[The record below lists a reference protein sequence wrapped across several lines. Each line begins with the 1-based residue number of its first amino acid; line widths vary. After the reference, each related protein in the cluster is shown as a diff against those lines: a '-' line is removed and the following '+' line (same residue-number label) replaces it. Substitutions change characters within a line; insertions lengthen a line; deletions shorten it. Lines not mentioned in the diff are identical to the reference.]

1 MNQRDLI
8 YEQKRPT
15 IRAKETYYTSGSFF
29 FSEAI
34 VPTAALQAFA
44 QQLSAGAATR
54 LGRRTACAEP
64 SKSLKRPTICGIMIA
79 CRKSTRKGK
88 RKGTQNGNGKR
99 KKRTQLTCRKLTLL
113 FVGRASSSRQQCSQR
128 VHSHVSG
135 LRFVCLL
142 LVEILFSSIFQ
153 QLLAYK
159 RLTR

>member
-54 LGRRTACAEP
+54 LGRQTACAEP
-64 SKSLKRPTICGIMIA
+64 SKRLKRPTICGIMIA

-99 KKRTQLTCRKLTLL
+99 KKKNPTHMSQINFIICWSGQLVETAVFTT
-113 FVGRASSSRQQCSQR
+113 CSQPCLRPQVR
-128 VHSHVSG
+128 V
-135 LRFVCLL
+135 FAAC
-142 LVEILFSSIFQ
+142 
-153 QLLAYK
+153 
-159 RLTR
+159 